1 MREYFGELEIP
12 FHVYN
17 RGTEKRVIFTDY
29 AEYCRFVFLMW
40 VCRIGSPGVNLT
52 RRNII
57 ATAEAIL
64 GGVEPDQK
72 FYTKEHDPLVAFVAW
87 NLLPNHFHF
96 ILVPL
101 VKGGISKYMGK
112 IANAYTKYFN
122 ARHRRNGRLFQ
133 GPYQSI
139 AIRDPKY
146 FYALIKY
153 INLNHAELVEPEWKE
168 RYIRNRDRLEE
179 FINSYIWSAHLDFL
193 GVRHSLLI
201 DRVVASKLL
210 EVDFDEHGMSG
221 YSEFIEAWFEEDF
234 DYIKKYI
241 LEK

>member
-12 FHVYN
+12 FHIYN

-29 AEYCRFVFLMW
+29 VEYCRFVFLMW
-40 VCRIGSPGVNLT
+40 ICQIGSPEINLT

-57 ATAEAIL
+57 VAAEAIL
-64 GGVEPDQK
+64 SGAKPDQK
-72 FYTKEHDPLVAFVAW
+72 FYTKEHEPFVALVAW

-101 VKGGISKYMGK
+101 VKGGISKYMGN

-122 ARHRRNGRLFQ
+122 ARHWRNGRLFQ

-146 FYALIKY
+146 FYTLIRY
-153 INLNHAELVEPEWKE
+153 INLNHAELVESEWKE
-168 RYIRNRDRLEE
+168 RRILDRDKLEG
-179 FINSYIWSAHLDFL
+179 FVNSYIWSTHLDFL
-193 GVRHSLLI
+193 GVRHSSLI
-201 DRVVASKLL
+201 NREIASKLL
-210 EVDFDEHGMSG
+210 EVDFNEYGMNG
-221 YSEFIEAWFEEDF
+221 YSEFIETWFNEDF
-234 DYIKKYI
+234 DYIKEYI